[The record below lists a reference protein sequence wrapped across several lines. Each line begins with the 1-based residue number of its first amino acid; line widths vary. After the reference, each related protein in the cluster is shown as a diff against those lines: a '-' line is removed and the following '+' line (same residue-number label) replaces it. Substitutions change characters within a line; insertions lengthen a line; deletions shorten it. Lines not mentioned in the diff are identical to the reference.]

1 VIEND
6 EIRAHLQRLAELPGL
21 TARREDHW
29 VALTLGRETR
39 RLAPMVLRSNLT
51 REMVDHAVAQ
61 MGDPAGWLLLAPW
74 VSRPMAAHLV
84 ERGAEYIDAAGNCHL
99 EFDSGALLHVEGRPM
114 PRRPAY
120 SRGVRGAGYR
130 VLFALLAD
138 RTLPG
143 PGGDLPAAKGELARS
158 VRGPDPRDPF
168 VGPPSR
174 TSVRS
179 VGPPRPPADRTHGPR
194 SQIRPPLLAAPLR
207 QIAEASGA
215 SRQAVS
221 DMLARM
227 TDAGWVVGRGRSR
240 RWMDSRLHEAV
251 QRWVAGYLDV
261 LRPELIL
268 GAWRLGG
275 TRALPEKQVYDKL
288 GDPDEPPRWRWG
300 GTMAAGAL
308 TGYYEGR
315 RYVLHASAV
324 PPDFGKAIGG
334 APDPDGD
341 FLVVAPPGPMAFMKP
356 LDAGG
361 RALAHP
367 LLIHAESLVEGTE
380 RAREVATMVLRWCDG
395 LNGTGS

>member
-1 VIEND
+1 VIGSD
-6 EIRAHLQRLAELPGL
+6 DLRTYLQRLAEFPGL
-21 TARREDHW
+21 TARREDDL
-29 VALTLGRETR
+29 VALTLGGATR

-51 REMVDHAVAQ
+51 REMVDHAVAR

-74 VSRPMAAHLV
+74 VSRPMSAFLA
-84 ERGAEYIDAAGNCHL
+84 ERGVEYADAAGNCHL
-99 EFDSGALLHVEGRPM
+99 EFDSGALLHVEGRPA

-138 RTLPG
+138 RTLPE
-143 PGGDLPAAKGELARS
+143 PRGDL
-158 VRGPDPRDPF
+158 V
-168 VGPPSR
+168 
-174 TSVRS
+174 
-179 VGPPRPPADRTHGPR
+179 
-194 SQIRPPLLAAPLR
+194 AAPIR

-275 TRALPEKQVYDKL
+275 RRALPEKEVYDEL

-334 APDPDGD
+334 APDPHGD

-380 RAREVATMVLRWCDG
+380 RAREVAAMVLRWCEG